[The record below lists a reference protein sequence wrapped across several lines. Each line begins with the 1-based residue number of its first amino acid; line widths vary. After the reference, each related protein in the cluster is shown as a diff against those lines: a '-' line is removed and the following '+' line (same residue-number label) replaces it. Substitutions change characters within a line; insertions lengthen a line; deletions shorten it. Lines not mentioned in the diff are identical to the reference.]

1 MRMVTDPLPTIMLCL
16 PSIPVFAFQMLLRS
30 VPGDG
35 SCSVVLVIVVWAGL
49 LLCTASCI
57 FPRFIDSFRGIDG
70 KVHYGVITPWGLYPF
85 RAGHD
90 VSTEDRYRLR
100 FVDILHAAMS
110 ALVFISI
117 ALSDHLV
124 RRQGRSLVG
133 AMVGLAMAPPA
144 LHKSSLDEYSATVRR
159 CLIPGKRRRQM
170 VKMAAENFPPLV
182 VGAVC
187 SVIFLVSI
195 PPSPRYGIDGVSK
208 SSMLAN
214 FLPTGTILAFKTILP
229 VVSDGDSCSTLRVVL
244 LWTLLLSCAVCCCCS
259 HFIDSFRASDGQVY
273 YGLVRK
279 RGLSLLRTGLGV
291 EVPRDDR
298 YRRRCRDFVHA
309 VLAVLIFAAVAL
321 ADHRVYGCLIPGH
334 SKKIHKVMENF
345 PQLLVGA
352 VCSVFFQM
360 FPNLRCGIGCF
371 LAPTP

>member
-124 RRQGRSLVG
+124 RR
-133 AMVGLAMAPPA
+133 
-144 LHKSSLDEYSATVRR
+144 

-195 PPSPRYGIDGVSK
+195 PPNPRYGIDGVSK

-214 FLPTGTILAFKTILP
+214 FLPTGTILTFKTILP
-229 VVSDGDSCSTLRVVL
+229 VVSDGDSCSTLRIVL

-259 HFIDSFRASDGQVY
+259 HFIDSFRASDGQAY